1 MENQTETDIITTLS
15 SHKVNGAELTS
26 AKGAEYIV
34 ISAND
39 KVDGAKHVSDEET
52 ESIAEETVEAIARN
66 KSLIFGALIFLLGI
80 ISLWIVAK
88 SSCGASFS
96 LKLVPPELQL
106 NSSSCDTQVEQSRK
120 PKVFE
125 SQDMSSNK

>member
-1 MENQTETDIITTLS
+1 MENRTETKIVTTSLS
-15 SHKVNGAELTS
+15 
-26 AKGAEYIV
+26 
-34 ISAND
+34 D
-39 KVDGAKHVSDEET
+39 KVDKIKPS
-52 ESIAEETVEAIARN
+52 AEDITEAIARN

-106 NSSSCDTQVEQSRK
+106 NSSSCDTQVEQSQK
-120 PKVFE
+120 PRVFE
-125 SQDMSSNK
+125 GQNMSSNE